1 MLDQIVEVVL
11 KTLYAKSAGLYNHSV
26 TTGKLAQRLVI
37 AGDLW
42 KEFDPQQAHIAGVL
56 HDVGK
61 LSLPDSIL
69 LKTGELDE
77 SENDIMELHPIWGGQ
92 FVQGTDLESFKEMI
106 LHHHECPCG
115 TGYPFGTRNVGIE
128 ARIIRVADCLATLM
142 DDRPS
147 CREIIDPHCLF
158 QEVRELVDRLFSG
171 EQERRMLHGVR
182 VVLSLAEGKHFR
194 PVLSVVGS

>member
-1 MLDQIVEVVL
+1 MLDQIVEVVQ

-26 TTGKLAQRLVI
+26 TTGKLAHRLVI
-37 AGDLW
+37 AGDFW
-42 KEFDPQQAHIAGVL
+42 KDFDPQQAHIAGVL

-77 SENDIMELHPIWGGQ
+77 SENDVMELHPIWGGQ
-92 FVQGTDLESFKEMI
+92 FVHGTVLEPFKEMI
-106 LHHHECPCG
+106 LQHHECPCG

-128 ARIIRVADCLATLM
+128 ARIIRVADYLATLM

-147 CREIIDPHCLF
+147 YRKVLDPHCLF
-158 QEVRELVDRLFSG
+158 LEVWELVDRLFSG

-182 VVLSLAEGKHFR
+182 VVLGLAEGKHFR
-194 PVLSVVGS
+194 PILSVVGS